1 MKKDKGFELFYE
13 NLSDRRKFIRTVW
26 LTVIAAAFV
35 VFLVMT
41 KTNMIVILLCGIMM
55 GVGCV
60 WQLITTYRQWKHP
73 KEDKDDE
80 RTKSEQKSTRGED
93 DENDEA

>member
-26 LTVIAAAFV
+26 LTVIAAG
-35 VFLVMT
+35 
-41 KTNMIVILLCGIMM
+41 IVILFIVLKINWLIILFSGIVM

-60 WQLITTYRQWKHP
+60 FQLITTYQQWKHP

-80 RTKSEQKSTRGED
+80 RTKSEQKSMRGED
-93 DENDEA
+93 DENDET

>member
-26 LTVIAAAFV
+26 LTVIAAG
-35 VFLVMT
+35 
-41 KTNMIVILLCGIMM
+41 IVILFIVLKINWLIILFSGIVM
-55 GVGCV
+55 GAVCV

-80 RTKSEQKSTRGED
+80 RTKSE
-93 DENDEA
+93 